1 MPLSSGR
8 RTSRVLTSPF
18 AEFRVWR
25 DTRYPVFVLDF
36 SSPVLIDLI
45 LLANILRYYTL
56 EFEIRVE
63 RALVDLRECLKEAVR
78 DKDCCR
84 EIANTLM
91 EDIEDMSRVHKAKL
105 DRKGPTHPGTEVECV

>member
-1 MPLSSGR
+1 M
-8 RTSRVLTSPF
+8 
-18 AEFRVWR
+18 
-25 DTRYPVFVLDF
+25 LDF

-63 RALVDLRECLKEAVR
+63 RALVDLRKCLREAVR